1 MEAFLD
7 HFAERSR
14 ATLKSSPHW
23 LGKLMLFP
31 TWSYI
36 PQDAPE
42 PGKKAEGYLELIG
55 SPVCVTPEP
64 TAFDPGWTP
73 SEVIGVKKAAR
84 LLRQRGSGG
93 MCVCVGGEVSVVC
106 PLLVIG
112 GKRFFC
118 FILVEE
124 DRAVPVLVTDPERVY
139 WRQCVDV
146 AQCVCVS
153 ALRVCSLRGRAG
165 HRVLSVTS
173 QSHLR
178 SYPRAREPDDTLSD
192 TRTQSQ
198 SDTHS
203 ETHTSCTNK
212 QTQSVSDSHSQ
223 SIVGSHT
230 LETHEEQDTHQ
241 EQESEGEVVQAGAGA
256 SHSVHP
262 VRTKLSKIINYRGR
276 ITSVLNEEAG
286 LYEIDGKVGLCLA
299 YQPQRKWG
307 GGALR
312 PGAEIELHNVHFLF
326 RPSLVCPDVVLCAC
340 LRSSI
345 SVMNFS
351 PLTSKVMTL
360 RSDNPL
366 LCYLLERNLSVS
378 EYLWLSY
385 CYTAVMERLSPR
397 WVCAARVCVVAGR
410 VLQCVL
416 QHDEKRQ
423 EKRDIYREMLQDPH
437 TCPLTQYRVN
447 SPSVA
452 LCSVRELCDWM
463 ESESWACL
471 SLSSLLPSSAPYL
484 TRVELNPLLSWSAH
498 MTTLRGRSQPA
509 LLVGV
514 VQVSSSRATL
524 RLVDQTAAVDCVCV
538 EATQAGGQHT
548 AINTAWIGCLVCVRQ
563 CTLVME
569 RFLKTDF
576 PSWKHLDQPKYIT
589 HRHCRVYIQV
599 CVDDLHI
606 LSPTAAMTA
615 VLREGQRGGEDRM
628 KEGERSC
635 PPPPDRRPAAQQ
647 RRGGAEGGMERSEGS
662 EREEC
667 YVLPPVRRK
676 RKRGVE
682 ETNERQASRPRDLG
696 HHGNDPRAA
705 ESSSVPC
712 DPCVSL
718 LFRLD
723 AKHGVAFRNV
733 QTSSEAQ
740 GLTLSFVAKATC
752 LGNAQ
757 RWDGDPR
764 NRRVEEREMG
774 GATEIELQFVD
785 LCVRWFPLLQSGS
798 VYRLTAL
805 HTQDVSVLSGSSVPV
820 RGGVTLLSSPSLLMQ
835 PEWRIHSVTP
845 SIPTA
850 QPEVGGVMSV
860 SRVLYSS
867 CASDI
872 VSFYGVISKRITL
885 QEEKGRE
892 PAVQSLIDIKDA
904 SVELDLR
911 VRLTV
916 QDAEAPDRSVQVYL
930 DLSRTPYIP
939 ALLPGAT
946 VQLLHFQRRVSVVRN
961 VYCWS
966 LPISCVTVTGLGSV
980 KPHPPPP
987 LVHLGVWT
995 LAKAEQSIVG
1005 QITVHVVCVLF
1016 LRLQWVCSF
1025 CGSVF
1030 RQATCTRSCPPCD
1043 STSAVFQAEAKV
1055 AVEDGTGE
1063 AQVWFSTETVA
1074 KLLLLAVPEWEG
1086 LQRHIRSKGHL
1097 RVYARARSMV
1107 CDTNPD
1113 DPVVQY
1119 LCCLCSSSTVCR
1131 QVTLTCKLRSHKP
1144 EKAQLRNMCRGDR
1157 EFITKFPHPLQ
1168 LKCTDLHT
1176 HTHSTQ

>member
-1 MEAFLD
+1 M
-7 HFAERSR
+7 
-14 ATLKSSPHW
+14 
-23 LGKLMLFP
+23 
-31 TWSYI
+31 
-36 PQDAPE
+36 
-42 PGKKAEGYLELIG
+42 
-55 SPVCVTPEP
+55 
-64 TAFDPGWTP
+64 
-73 SEVIGVKKAAR
+73 
-84 LLRQRGSGG
+84 
-93 MCVCVGGEVSVVC
+93 
-106 PLLVIG
+106 PLL
-112 GKRFFC
+112 
-118 FILVEE
+118 L
-124 DRAVPVLVTDPERVY
+124 
-139 WRQCVDV
+139 
-146 AQCVCVS
+146 
-153 ALRVCSLRGRAG
+153 
-165 HRVLSVTS
+165 
-173 QSHLR
+173 
-178 SYPRAREPDDTLSD
+178 
-192 TRTQSQ
+192 
-198 SDTHS
+198 
-203 ETHTSCTNK
+203 
-212 QTQSVSDSHSQ
+212 
-223 SIVGSHT
+223 
-230 LETHEEQDTHQ
+230 
-241 EQESEGEVVQAGAGA
+241 
-256 SHSVHP
+256 
-262 VRTKLSKIINYRGR
+262 
-276 ITSVLNEEAG
+276 
-286 LYEIDGKVGLCLA
+286 
-299 YQPQRKWG
+299 
-307 GGALR
+307 
-312 PGAEIELHNVHFLF
+312 
-326 RPSLVCPDVVLCAC
+326 
-340 LRSSI
+340 
-345 SVMNFS
+345 
-351 PLTSKVMTL
+351 
-360 RSDNPL
+360 
-366 LCYLLERNLSVS
+366 
-378 EYLWLSY
+378 
-385 CYTAVMERLSPR
+385 
-397 WVCAARVCVVAGR
+397 
-410 VLQCVL
+410 
-416 QHDEKRQ
+416 
-423 EKRDIYREMLQDPH
+423 
-437 TCPLTQYRVN
+437 YRVN

-514 VQVSSSRATL
+514 VEVSSSRATL

-548 AINTAWIGCLVCVRQ
+548 AINTAWIGCLSCVLVCYRMSRVCSGVLQAVSR
-563 CTLVME
+563 V
-569 RFLKTDF
+569 F
-576 PSWKHLDQPKYIT
+576 W
-589 HRHCRVYIQV
+589 VYIQV

-647 RRGGAEGGMERSEGS
+647 RRGGAEGGMESSEGS
-662 EREEC
+662 EREER

-682 ETNERQASRPRDLG
+682 EMNERQASRPRDLG

-718 LFRLD
+718 LFRLE

-774 GATEIELQFVD
+774 GATEVALHLLLSRIELQFVD
-785 LCVRWFPLLQSGS
+785 FCVRWFPLLQSGS

-835 PEWRIHSVTP
+835 PEWRIHTVTP

-850 QPEVGGVMSV
+850 QVRHTHAITFYCTGVNMLLFQTIFV
-860 SRVLYSS
+860 CEGVLIPVFP
-867 CASDI
+867 APLSD
-872 VSFYGVISKRITL
+872 
-885 QEEKGRE
+885 
-892 PAVQSLIDIKDA
+892 AVLIWIIDA

-1030 RQATCTRSCPPCD
+1030 RQFSLFACVCR
-1043 STSAVFQAEAKV
+1043 V

-1097 RVYARARSMV
+1097 RVYARARSM
-1107 CDTNPD
+1107 
-1113 DPVVQY
+1113 
-1119 LCCLCSSSTVCR
+1119 
-1131 QVTLTCKLRSHKP
+1131 
-1144 EKAQLRNMCRGDR
+1144 
-1157 EFITKFPHPLQ
+1157 
-1168 LKCTDLHT
+1168 
-1176 HTHSTQ
+1176 

>member
-1 MEAFLD
+1 TTKHLCKSLWTRVSAKWCNNKKNVCVRCVSVSELLSRQRTPCFSSLTWSTNQYREWAREAEQALPNHRALARTSLLLIGFLCD
-7 HFAERSR
+7 GRSSGQCDGFWR
-14 ATLKSSPHW
+14 VRDASGSVYCETLKSSPHW

-64 TAFDPGWTP
+64 TA
-73 SEVIGVKKAAR
+73 
-84 LLRQRGSGG
+84 GSGG
-93 MCVCVGGEVSVVC
+93 MCVCVGGEVSAVC

-139 WRQCVDV
+139 WRQCVDI

-212 QTQSVSDSHSQ
+212 QTRSVSDSHSQ

-351 PLTSKVMTL
+351 PLSSKVMTL

-437 TCPLTQYRVN
+437 TCPLTQV
-447 SPSVA
+447 
-452 LCSVRELCDWM
+452 
-463 ESESWACL
+463 
-471 SLSSLLPSSAPYL
+471 
-484 TRVELNPLLSWSAH
+484 T
-498 MTTLRGRSQPA
+498 
-509 LLVGV
+509 
-514 VQVSSSRATL
+514 
-524 RLVDQTAAVDCVCV
+524 
-538 EATQAGGQHT
+538 HT
-548 AINTAWIGCLVCVRQ
+548 
-563 CTLVME
+563 
-569 RFLKTDF
+569 
-576 PSWKHLDQPKYIT
+576 P
-589 HRHCRVYIQV
+589 
-599 CVDDLHI
+599 
-606 LSPTAAMTA
+606 
-615 VLREGQRGGEDRM
+615 
-628 KEGERSC
+628 
-635 PPPPDRRPAAQQ
+635 
-647 RRGGAEGGMERSEGS
+647 
-662 EREEC
+662 
-667 YVLPPVRRK
+667 
-676 RKRGVE
+676 
-682 ETNERQASRPRDLG
+682 
-696 HHGNDPRAA
+696 
-705 ESSSVPC
+705 
-712 DPCVSL
+712 
-718 LFRLD
+718 
-723 AKHGVAFRNV
+723 
-733 QTSSEAQ
+733 
-740 GLTLSFVAKATC
+740 
-752 LGNAQ
+752 
-757 RWDGDPR
+757 
-764 NRRVEEREMG
+764 
-774 GATEIELQFVD
+774 
-785 LCVRWFPLLQSGS
+785 
-798 VYRLTAL
+798 
-805 HTQDVSVLSGSSVPV
+805 
-820 RGGVTLLSSPSLLMQ
+820 
-835 PEWRIHSVTP
+835 
-845 SIPTA
+845 
-850 QPEVGGVMSV
+850 
-860 SRVLYSS
+860 
-867 CASDI
+867 
-872 VSFYGVISKRITL
+872 
-885 QEEKGRE
+885 
-892 PAVQSLIDIKDA
+892 
-904 SVELDLR
+904 
-911 VRLTV
+911 
-916 QDAEAPDRSVQVYL
+916 
-930 DLSRTPYIP
+930 
-939 ALLPGAT
+939 
-946 VQLLHFQRRVSVVRN
+946 
-961 VYCWS
+961 
-966 LPISCVTVTGLGSV
+966 
-980 KPHPPPP
+980 
-987 LVHLGVWT
+987 
-995 LAKAEQSIVG
+995 
-1005 QITVHVVCVLF
+1005 
-1016 LRLQWVCSF
+1016 
-1025 CGSVF
+1025 
-1030 RQATCTRSCPPCD
+1030 
-1043 STSAVFQAEAKV
+1043 
-1055 AVEDGTGE
+1055 
-1063 AQVWFSTETVA
+1063 
-1074 KLLLLAVPEWEG
+1074 
-1086 LQRHIRSKGHL
+1086 
-1097 RVYARARSMV
+1097 
-1107 CDTNPD
+1107 
-1113 DPVVQY
+1113 
-1119 LCCLCSSSTVCR
+1119 
-1131 QVTLTCKLRSHKP
+1131 
-1144 EKAQLRNMCRGDR
+1144 
-1157 EFITKFPHPLQ
+1157 
-1168 LKCTDLHT
+1168 HT
-1176 HTHSTQ
+1176 HKNTPAP

>member
-1 MEAFLD
+1 MREVHAAVRDRLHALAGASLDLSVEQLAEAVVWRVERTVGSSARALPVSHRCVSVSELLSRQRTPCFSSLTWSTNQYREWAREAEQALPNHRALARTSLLLIGFLCD
-7 HFAERSR
+7 GRSSGQCDGFWR
-14 ATLKSSPHW
+14 VRDASGSVYCETLKSSPHW

-84 LLRQRGSGG
+84 LLRQSGG

-124 DRAVPVLVTDPERVY
+124 DRAVPVLVTRVY

-223 SIVGSHT
+223 SI
-230 LETHEEQDTHQ
+230 
-241 EQESEGEVVQAGAGA
+241 
-256 SHSVHP
+256 
-262 VRTKLSKIINYRGR
+262 GR

-589 HRHCRVYIQV
+589 HRHCRYTHTCI
-599 CVDDLHI
+599 HNI
-606 LSPTAAMTA
+606 HTHYYSAYSNFTHLS
-615 VLREGQRGGEDRM
+615 GEED
-628 KEGERSC
+628 
-635 PPPPDRRPAAQQ
+635 
-647 RRGGAEGGMERSEGS
+647 
-662 EREEC
+662 
-667 YVLPPVRRK
+667 
-676 RKRGVE
+676 
-682 ETNERQASRPRDLG
+682 RPRDLG

-774 GATEIELQFVD
+774 GATELQFVD

-835 PEWRIHSVTP
+835 PEWRIHNTHTP
-845 SIPTA
+845 AHTGSNHGLVA
-850 QPEVGGVMSV
+850 S
-860 SRVLYSS
+860 SCHS

-885 QEEKGRE
+885 QEE
-892 PAVQSLIDIKDA
+892 KDA

-946 VQLLHFQRRVSVVRN
+946 VQLLHFQRRVVRN

-966 LPISCVTVTGLGSV
+966 LPIICLMSV